1 MPVVGSRRVL
11 QTSSEVVL
19 SMKLDDGPLDP
30 NRAISSNDLFT
41 HDEVDRPGIFSVC
54 GSHEI
59 TESTIVSGLVSSR
72 SGCEDPRPN
81 QDFDFSTVHIGLV
94 GLSEELVDRSSV
106 RHFFSAT
113 DNGTRHSHRIL
124 RSIPQSEASCESGTE
139 VTGEEKQWGFI
150 VRTLDMFGLNFQGV
164 KRASVEIGRTGNRMI
179 Q

>member
-54 GSHEI
+54 DSNDI

-94 GLSEELVDRSSV
+94 GLSEELMDKSSV
-106 RHFFSAT
+106 RHFFFAT
-113 DNGTRHSHRIL
+113 VGGTRSSHHIL
-124 RSIPQSEASCESGTE
+124 GSILQSDVSCGSGTKDTE
-139 VTGEEKQWGFI
+139 GEKQWGFI
-150 VRTLDMFGLNFQGV
+150 VRTL
-164 KRASVEIGRTGNRMI
+164 
-179 Q
+179 